1 MTIWNSI
8 HTNFQ
13 TFMEDSATGINS
25 LTSITTN
32 FAEYDDVDINSGAG
46 STFNGMYSIQLE
58 SINNV
63 DQDLGTGKVD
73 FSYNVK
79 LQVGF
84 ESGQTKTEYNNIIED
99 IEEIIRY
106 RLDDSTWSDPILT
119 IEFINTNRIQF
130 IDRPETER
138 FGIVEMLFRITG
150 RTNLSS

>member
-1 MTIWNSI
+1 
-8 HTNFQ
+8 
-13 TFMEDSATGINS
+13 MEDSATGINS